1 MIGSLVALISIL
13 IAIVVFIIFKHKK
26 HKNNNSRCS
35 LKTPV
40 SENTVSLNLSD
51 VHNTPSGKVLN
62 GHLYNGVAV
71 EETDSDRECYH
82 GRYHMSLVLRK
93 PVFGVS
99 DQVPHKPGCTATKD
113 G

>member
-51 VHNTPSGKVLN
+51 VRNTPSGKVLN

-82 GRYHMSLVLRK
+82 GRYHYTLDIVIMLTGLCNILPFFRL
-93 PVFGVS
+93 
-99 DQVPHKPGCTATKD
+99 
-113 G
+113 